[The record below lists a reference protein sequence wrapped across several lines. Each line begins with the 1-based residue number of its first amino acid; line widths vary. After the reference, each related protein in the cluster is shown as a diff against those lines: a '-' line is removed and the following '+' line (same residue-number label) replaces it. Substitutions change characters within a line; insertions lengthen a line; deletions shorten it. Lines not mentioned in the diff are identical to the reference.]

1 MLERA
6 EGDGL
11 AALVIGLVGKVVVRR
26 ISAAAASISL
36 LISAPSKIMETRN
49 VEPHEKDDDRS
60 ESAIGEGM
68 DVEEVE
74 IKAED
79 RKSVV

>member
-26 ISAAAASISL
+26 ISAAASISL
-36 LISAPSKIMETRN
+36 LISAPSKIMKP
-49 VEPHEKDDDRS
+49 V
-60 ESAIGEGM
+60 M
-68 DVEEVE
+68 
-74 IKAED
+74 
-79 RKSVV
+79 